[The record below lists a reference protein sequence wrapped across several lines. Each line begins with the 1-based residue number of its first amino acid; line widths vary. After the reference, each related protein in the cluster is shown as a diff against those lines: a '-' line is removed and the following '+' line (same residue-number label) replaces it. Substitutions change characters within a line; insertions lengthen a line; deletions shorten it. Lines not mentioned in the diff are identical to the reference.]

1 MIRKDE
7 FLEEN
12 RDLAA
17 AIVEALHDYEI
28 KVGAMKEK
36 QNEISS
42 EDDKV

>member
-1 MIRKDE
+1 LSKSLKD
-7 FLEEN
+7 
-12 RDLAA
+12 AA